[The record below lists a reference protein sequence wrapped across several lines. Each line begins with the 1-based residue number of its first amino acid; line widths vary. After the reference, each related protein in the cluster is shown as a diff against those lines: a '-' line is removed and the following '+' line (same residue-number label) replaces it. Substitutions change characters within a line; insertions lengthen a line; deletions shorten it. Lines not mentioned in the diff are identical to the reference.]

1 MPNVIKFFELTL
13 HNFKAIHDLQIKY
26 TDVLKLTGQN
36 GESKTSIGES
46 PVWCLYGVD
55 LMNSSKF
62 DPTPTNYDYDTV
74 SVELLLS
81 KDGSEYLLK
90 REIDEKGKN
99 VFYKN
104 DVPVTAT
111 EYKAFVDSLFE
122 KEMFL
127 SLYNPAFFFSQKWED
142 QRKQIMKYVSAP
154 LNADIFAAMSDGKE
168 LNPYAKR
175 LELELKKATIPD
187 LQAKHTKNKNDKDKL
202 YTQAQ
207 GSVKTI
213 TEQIKAFKD
222 VPDVDLV
229 KLAADD
235 AELVKQ
241 IKAIEA
247 LTERAGETNRE
258 IAQTEADLN
267 SLIRRVGEAKERYMA
282 VYNEV
287 IEEACATCKQPL
299 DETSITAVSQNKE
312 ARKEPLKAQHKA
324 LCDQRDAEKEKL
336 AVLVPIDVNEQ
347 YEQIRALEAERNAIA
362 EYVKRQENKDSLA
375 GQLEAAKKLEAEH
388 LASNKDSIFV
398 LDAIKSFNATE
409 ASLQVSKVEALFTRL
424 KVRLFNF
431 IESTGEYKPFFMI
444 QMDGKDYTSL
454 SLGESIMA
462 GLELHEVL
470 HKQSGLIVPCFLD
483 NIESY
488 TGEIKVYGQAI
499 ISRVVENQ
507 ALQINGKEVA

>member
-1 MPNVIKFFELTL
+1 MPNIIKFLHLNL
-13 HNFKAIHDLQIKY
+13 HNFKAIRDLHLNY

-36 GESKTSIGES
+36 GEGKTSIGEA

-62 DPTPTNYDYDTV
+62 DPSPTNYEYDTV

-81 KDGSEYLLK
+81 KDGAEYLLK

-99 VFYKN
+99 QFYKN
-104 DVPVTAT
+104 EVPVTAT
-111 EYKAFVDSLFE
+111 EYKQFVDSLFE

-154 LNADIFAAMSDGKE
+154 LNADIFAAMSEGKE

-175 LELELKKATIPD
+175 LELELKKETIPN

-213 TEQIKAFKD
+213 ADQIKAFKD
-222 VPDVDLV
+222 VPDVDLD

-235 AELVKQ
+235 ADLVKQ

-247 LTERAGETNRE
+247 VTDKAGETNRT
-258 IAQTEADLN
+258 IATLTANVANLQKQVEA
-267 SLIRRVGEAKERYMA
+267 AKARYMN

-299 DETSITAVSQNKE
+299 DEAAIAATIDNKN

-324 LCDQRDAEKEKL
+324 LCDQRDAEKAKL
-336 AVLVPIDVNEQ
+336 AVLVPVDVNEQ
-347 YEQIRALEAERNAIA
+347 YEQFRALEAKRDAIA
-362 EYVKRQENKDSLA
+362 GAIRQQKQKDSLPRHWNPNTWHRIRIPYSFLMRSNRSML
-375 GQLEAAKKLEAEH
+375 QKLACKFQRSKRYS
-388 LASNKDSIFV
+388 LA
-398 LDAIKSFNATE
+398 
-409 ASLQVSKVEALFTRL
+409 
-424 KVRLFNF
+424 
-431 IESTGEYKPFFMI
+431 
-444 QMDGKDYTSL
+444 
-454 SLGESIMA
+454 
-462 GLELHEVL
+462 
-470 HKQSGLIVPCFLD
+470 
-483 NIESY
+483 
-488 TGEIKVYGQAI
+488 
-499 ISRVVENQ
+499 
-507 ALQINGKEVA
+507 

>member
-1 MPNVIKFFELTL
+1 MLIKFLELVL
-13 HNFKAIHDLQIKY
+13 HNFKAVRDLHITY

-36 GESKTSIGES
+36 GESKTSIGEA

-62 DPTPTNYDYDTV
+62 DPMPTNYEFDTV
-74 SVELLLS
+74 SVSLLLS

-90 REIDEKGKN
+90 REIANGKN

-154 LNADIFAAMSDGKE
+154 LNADIFLAMSNGKE
-168 LNPYAKR
+168 LNPHAKR
-175 LELELKKATIPD
+175 LETELKKEIIPN
-187 LQAKHTKNKNDKDKL
+187 LHAKHTKNKNDKDKL

-213 TEQIKAFKD
+213 QDQIKAFKD
-222 VPDVDLV
+222 VADVNLV
-229 KLAADD
+229 ELAASD
-235 AELVKQ
+235 AELVNQ
-241 IKAIEA
+241 RDEIEK
-247 LTERAGETNRE
+247 TTDSAGDINASRS
-258 IAQTEADLN
+258 
-267 SLIRRVGEAKERYMA
+267 SLISRINSFKDQIAHLVSLWPALRDEPIIDTCR
-282 VYNEV
+282 
-287 IEEACATCKQPL
+287 TCKQGLPEEAKAAVVTDKDRRIEEFKKNHAGL
-299 DETSITAVSQNKE
+299 VSNRKLLETELEGIE
-312 ARKEPLKAQHKA
+312 
-324 LCDQRDAEKEKL
+324 
-336 AVLVPIDVNEQ
+336 PIDVSAQRELLRDI
-347 YEQIRALEAERNAIA
+347 EVKRNAIA
-362 EYVKRQENKDSLA
+362 ESIRKQQQKDALS

-409 ASLQVSKVEALFTRL
+409 ASLQVSKVESLFTRL

-431 IESTGEYKPFFMI
+431 VESTGEYKPFFMI
-444 QMDGKDYTSL
+444 QMDGKDFTTL
-454 SLGESIMA
+454 SQGEKITA

-470 HKQSGLIVPCFLD
+470 HKQSGLIVPCLID
-483 NIESY
+483 GASEY
-488 TGEIKVYGQAI
+488 TGKIKVYGQVI
-499 ISRVVENQ
+499 ICRAVENEK
-507 ALQINGKEVA
+507 LKINGIEVAV